1 MPLEW
6 RSFSNAYCAFRKTK
20 PMQSHT
26 SHPEW
31 LVETRSEPMNLQ
43 SLEAM
48 LVKQGVMLGGLMPEQ
63 RAVALAVVWAG
74 LPKTVMSEKEINE
87 ALKQRLSAAAQ
98 FIDTDHV
105 ELRRWL
111 VDTGFLQRDGFGRE
125 YRRPRLADLPETCR
139 LVAEVLPHSDLD
151 AWAAGLRRQHA
162 RQREARRLAW
172 QEQQK
177 AVANDDGQKP
187 RDQGRRS

>member
-1 MPLEW
+1 MPFEL
-6 RSFSNAYCAFRKTK
+6 RSFLNAYCAFKNAK

-26 SHPEW
+26 SHPER
-31 LVETRSEPMNLQ
+31 LAETRSKPMNLQ
-43 SLEAM
+43 TLQAL
-48 LVKQGVMLGGLMPEQ
+48 LVKQGVTLGSLVPEQ
-63 RAVALAVVWAG
+63 RAAALAVVWAG
-74 LPKTVMSEKEINE
+74 LPDGVMSEKQINE
-87 ALKQRLSAAAQ
+87 ALKQRLGAAAQ

-125 YRRPRLADLPETCR
+125 YRRPQLADLPETCR
-139 LVAEVLPHSDLD
+139 LVAEVLPHSDVD

-172 QEQQK
+172 EEQQK
-177 AVANDDGQKP
+177 AGANDGGQKP
-187 RDQGRRS
+187 P